1 MRRTKTMIEHDIW
14 VAAFTRALVRK
25 NPNRAREIASDAV
38 NIYRNWRLSISP
50 QGDNA
55 LRDERAQIEADF
67 QEWVE
72 KDLASRESA

>member
-1 MRRTKTMIEHDIW
+1 MRRTKNMIEHDIW
-14 VAAFTRALVRK
+14 VAAFTRALARK
-25 NPNRAREIASDAV
+25 NPNRARKIASDAV
-38 NIYRNWRLSISP
+38 NMYRSWRRSISL

-55 LRDERAQIEADF
+55 LHDERAQIEADF